1 MASPSEQDEG
11 LGGRNMTM
19 ERVLEELSV
28 TFFFVSEFMRRVS
41 NVQYTSFDI
50 IVFPVKQHLFVYVCT
65 HELTDSVSESCA
77 GSA

>member
-1 MASPSEQDEG
+1 MATPSEQDEG

-41 NVQYTSFDI
+41 KVQYTSSDNI
-50 IVFPVKQHLFVYVCT
+50 LFIYYSQSSNTSLCMYAPM
-65 HELTDSVSESCA
+65 S
-77 GSA
+77 